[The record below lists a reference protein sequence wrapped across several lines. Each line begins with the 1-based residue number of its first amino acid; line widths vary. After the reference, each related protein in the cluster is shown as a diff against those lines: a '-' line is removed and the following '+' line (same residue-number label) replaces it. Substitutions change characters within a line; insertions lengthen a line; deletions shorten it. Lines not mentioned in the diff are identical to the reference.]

1 MAALACSFPLQC
13 IKNSSNPQ
21 SHLEFA
27 SLQSNIKSK
36 ETGVV
41 DFTQPSKVY
50 ENVKQATSFGMRS
63 EVYVP
68 GIKVDTEGWLVNP
81 TQSIGSILLQRV
93 AISASSHYCNVETD
107 VPSSDASQIAN
118 NLSNLGQNCN
128 REDISTGD
136 WNTSPWVSKAMRAYA
151 HSGQYHTIVEVYT
164 LKHDVTNVQCLIP
177 GLLLAI
183 RKVVRLE
190 NLVYGWEKIL

>member
-13 IKNSSNPQ
+13 LKTQRKSNPQ

-27 SLQSNIKSK
+27 SLRSNIKSK

-41 DFTQPSKVY
+41 DFTEPSKVY
-50 ENVKQATSFGMRS
+50 ENVKQ
-63 EVYVP
+63 
-68 GIKVDTEGWLVNP
+68 
-81 TQSIGSILLQRV
+81 
-93 AISASSHYCNVETD
+93 D

-136 WNTSPWVSKAMRAYA
+136 WQRDKM
-151 HSGQYHTIVEVYT
+151 
-164 LKHDVTNVQCLIP
+164 L
-177 GLLLAI
+177 
-183 RKVVRLE
+183 
-190 NLVYGWEKIL
+190 EKIEFECTA

>member
-1 MAALACSFPLQC
+1 MTCGSGAQWTQGRHINASRSGELATTTDTPACVYD
-13 IKNSSNPQ
+13 
-21 SHLEFA
+21 A
-27 SLQSNIKSK
+27 SIMHWSK

-68 GIKVDTEGWLVNP
+68 GIKVDTNA
-81 TQSIGSILLQRV
+81 Q
-93 AISASSHYCNVETD
+93 D

-136 WNTSPWVSKAMRAYA
+136 WQRDKM
-151 HSGQYHTIVEVYT
+151 
-164 LKHDVTNVQCLIP
+164 LK
-177 GLLLAI
+177 
-183 RKVVRLE
+183 
-190 NLVYGWEKIL
+190 KIEFECTA